1 MKGNYN
7 VAKSDQ
13 GGAVMPGES
22 LFGRLAKYARIS
34 WENLSI
40 PDVPSPP
47 FLILFIN
54 STCNMKCEHCFYWQQ
69 LNQKDD
75 LSFEE
80 IVALS
85 EDLGRI
91 ENLNLSGG
99 EPFLRKEFSAVCRQ
113 FIRHNK
119 VKEIYVPTNG
129 YYTERTIAALRD
141 VLLEKSLRLIGIEL
155 SLDGMPEFHDNFRKT
170 KNSFKKAI
178 QTYDALAEIQKEDS
192 RLQIHSI
199 STATEG
205 NMSEIKKLTTFL
217 YDRCPRM
224 MHHNLAIIRGDRK
237 NPTLRGPAL
246 EDYRRLYEYIRM
258 LWADREE
265 NRYGSMVEPM
275 LQWAKLKSAEME
287 KQFVPCRAG
296 VLSAVI
302 HANGDV
308 GVCEQRPPI
317 GNLRRQPFKEIWKS
331 HVAAQVRRSIRCKEC
346 YCTNEIFMWPSIVF
360 QPAQLAKSM
369 IGASVWKKARRL
381 EEGERADYSEAA
393 VILEKEDAEGDAPSI
408 PA

>member
-1 MKGNYN
+1 
-7 VAKSDQ
+7 
-13 GGAVMPGES
+13 MPGKS
-22 LFGRLAKYARIS
+22 LFSRLAKYTRIS
-34 WENLSI
+34 WQNLSI
-40 PDVPSPP
+40 PEVPSPP

-99 EPFLRKEFSAVCRQ
+99 EPFLRKEFSAICRQ
-113 FIRHNK
+113 FIRHNR
-119 VKEIYVPTNG
+119 VREIYVPTNG
-129 YYTERTIAALRD
+129 YYTERTIAALRN
-141 VLLEKSLRLIGIEL
+141 VLLEKRLRLIAIEL

-170 KNSFKKAI
+170 KNSFRKAM
-178 QTYDALAEIQKEDS
+178 QTYDALAELQKEDS

-205 NMSEIKKLTTFL
+205 NMAEIKKLTTFL

-224 MHHNLAIIRGDRK
+224 IHHNLAIIRGDRK

-265 NRYGSMVEPM
+265 SRYGSIVEPM
-275 LQWAKLKSAEME
+275 LQWAKLRSAEME
-287 KQFVPCRAG
+287 EQSVPCRAG
-296 VLSAVI
+296 VMSAVI

-360 QPAQLAKSM
+360 QPAQLAESM
-369 IGASVWKKARRL
+369 IGASVWKKTRRL

-393 VILEKEDAEGDAPSI
+393 MILEKETAEEDARSI
-408 PA
+408 PGVMPIA